1 MGVER
6 RNFLKK
12 EEQKARFSL
21 LFHRDSALYF
31 SRIVEKYLN
40 ILFMLLFISCLQCD
54 CDSCD
59 SKNAKTPVVCAY
71 TRAREPFIDIFRIE
85 NSPFPMNT
93 FRLLI
98 AISSPSS
105 KTTRRFV

>member
-1 MGVER
+1 MRVER
-6 RNFLKK
+6 RIFLKK
-12 EEQKARFSL
+12 EEQKACFSL

-31 SRIVEKYLN
+31 SRIVGKYLN
-40 ILFMLLFISCLQCD
+40 VLFILLFISGLQRD
-54 CDSCD
+54 CDTCD

-71 TRAREPFIDIFRIE
+71 TRARERFIDIFTIE

-93 FRLLI
+93 FRPLI

-105 KTTRRFV
+105 KTTRRF